1 MHNTFALDRLVG
13 ESAWTLRTRREI
25 LQAASGSQSVLI
37 TGPAGSG
44 KQLIARAIHAHG
56 SGGAGPF
63 IPFRCD
69 QVPPSLRAAQ
79 LFGHA
84 AGTISLSPNAA
95 LGCVRAA
102 RGGTLYLDEVAHL
115 DAACQERLLA
125 ILRADSA
132 AAAQTAAP
140 PAPAQRV
147 IASSSIDLHLE
158 VQRGR
163 FRLDLLYE
171 LNRTALT
178 TMELKQ
184 RREDIPPLVRH
195 LIARTTLEHGLP
207 LKQLSAPAMALL
219 QAWDWPGNVDELQQQ
234 VERAVVYRDE
244 LVLGPDAFPEI
255 LDALAAPARPAPTTQ
270 AAPAERVNTHESVPC
285 FPVVA
290 APWPTLAD
298 VEAEHLR
305 TTMQQV
311 HYNLQAAA
319 QLLGLDPAAL
329 QEKLARRGILSVSP
343 PLRQAQS
350 P

>member
-1 MHNTFALDRLVG
+1 MHDTFALDRLVG
-13 ESAWTLRTRREI
+13 DSAWTLRTRREI

-37 TGPAGSG
+37 SGPAGSG
-44 KQLIARAIHAHG
+44 KQLIARAIHAHS

-69 QVPPSLRAAQ
+69 QVPPSLRTAQ

-125 ILRADSA
+125 ILRADGAA

-140 PAPAQRV
+140 QTPAIRV

-171 LNRTALT
+171 LNRIALT

-195 LIARTTLEHGLP
+195 LIARITLEHGLP
-207 LKQLSAPAMALL
+207 LKQLTAPAMALL

-234 VERAVVYRDE
+234 VERAVV
-244 LVLGPDAFPEI
+244 
-255 LDALAAPARPAPTTQ
+255 
-270 AAPAERVNTHESVPC
+270 
-285 FPVVA
+285 
-290 APWPTLAD
+290 
-298 VEAEHLR
+298 
-305 TTMQQV
+305 
-311 HYNLQAAA
+311 
-319 QLLGLDPAAL
+319 
-329 QEKLARRGILSVSP
+329 
-343 PLRQAQS
+343 
-350 P
+350 